1 MPDGISLAMKL
12 DDNGSLDRI
21 KRAIRLTIA
30 PRPLLDAFGKML
42 TTSAHHRFETATDP
56 EGRPWKPLAES
67 TRRARVKAATR
78 RKRGD
83 KQSAFV
89 GGKYNRELG
98 VAISFGS
105 AMAQL
110 GTGVQPRF
118 ITGRSEQSIT
128 YHATE
133 TSLDVGSNYKFP
145 GGKKSALAIQEL
157 GGQAGRGHAVTIPAR
172 PAIGVS
178 TRDES
183 AMADLTEL
191 YFGSI

>member
-1 MPDGISLAMKL
+1 MGDGIALQMKL
-12 DDNGSLDRI
+12 DDNGSLARI
-21 KRAIRLTIA
+21 KKAIRLTIA
-30 PRPLLDAFGKML
+30 PKPLLEATGKML
-42 TTSAHHRFETATDP
+42 VTSAHHRFETATDP
-56 EGRPWKPLAES
+56 EGKPWQPLSES

-78 RKRGD
+78 GHRGD

-98 VAISFGS
+98 IAISFGS
-105 AMAQL
+105 TMAQL

-157 GGQAGRGHAVTIPAR
+157 GGKAGRGQAATIPAR
-172 PAIGVS
+172 PSIGVS
-178 TRDES
+178 REDEA
-183 AMADLTEL
+183 AMAGLAEV